1 MTGTTLKIEDIIP
14 HRDRM
19 KLVDEIIELSDD
31 AATTAATA
39 TARWPL
45 YRDGFIDALVA
56 VELVAQ
62 TAAVSIG
69 AKRKRESGS
78 GEGRGW
84 IVGIKK
90 AEFNTGRIPENSR
103 LITRAYVVLSQD
115 AYSMIEGVVA
125 SGDTQIAKVS
135 LQVFREEY

>member
-1 MTGTTLKIEDIIP
+1 MTQTTLDIEDIIP

-39 TARWPL
+39 TERWPL
-45 YRDGFIDALVA
+45 CRGGYIDALVA

-62 TAAVSIG
+62 TAAISIG

-84 IVGIKK
+84 IVGIKN
-90 AEFNTGRIPENSR
+90 AEFRTDRIPVNSR
-103 LITRAYVVLSQD
+103 LVTTSRVVLSQD
-115 AYSMIEGVVA
+115 AYSMIEGTVVL
-125 SGDTQIAKVS
+125 GDAQIGKVS

>member
-1 MTGTTLKIEDIIP
+1 MVQTTLEIEDIIP

-31 AATTAATA
+31 SATTAATA

-45 YRDGFIDALVA
+45 YRDGFIDAIVA

-62 TAAVSIG
+62 TAAISIG

-84 IVGIKK
+84 IVGIKN
-90 AEFNTGRIPENSR
+90 AEFKTDRIPINSR
-103 LITRAYVVLSQD
+103 LITRSQVVLSQD
-115 AYSMIEGVVA
+115 AYSMIEGTVVL
-125 SGDTQIAKVS
+125 GDAQIGKVS
-135 LQVFREEY
+135 LQVFREEF

>member
-1 MTGTTLKIEDIIP
+1 MTGTALEIEDIIP

-31 AATTAATA
+31 SATTAATA
-39 TARWPL
+39 TALWPL
-45 YRDGFIDALVA
+45 CRGGFIDALVA

-62 TAAVSIG
+62 TAAISIG

-84 IVGIKK
+84 IVGIKN
-90 AEFNTGRIPENSR
+90 AEFKTNRIPVNSR
-103 LITRAYVVLSQD
+103 LITSSRVVLSQD
-115 AYSMIEGVVA
+115 AYSMIEGTEVL
-125 SGDTQIAKVS
+125 GDAQIGKVS
-135 LQVFREEY
+135 LQVFREEF